1 MRTVNVPYLLATLIQ
16 AKPAS
21 LIRSGSSCAGR
32 MVISVISVVMVLD
45 SVSVAG
51 SENDRDAYRLVRLG
65 TSNWR

>member
-1 MRTVNVPYLLATLIQ
+1 MRAVNVPYLLATLIQ
-16 AKPAS
+16 AKPAG

-32 MVISVISVVMVLD
+32 MVISVISVVMMLN

-51 SENDRDAYRLVRLG
+51 SEDDHDAYRLVRLD

>member
-1 MRTVNVPYLLATLIQ
+1 MRAVNVPYLLATLIQ

-51 SENDRDAYRLVRLG
+51 SEDDRDAIPPRPFGYL
-65 TSNWR
+65 